1 MYENLQN
8 VIICIME
15 LYTIKLTHV
24 VIIELTMAL
33 FKQIKV
39 LPILTKREFI
49 IDNGR
54 EKIQEFGHLHKNV
67 AVKYLMK
74 RRRSVL
80 MTKNLEKVESLFAD
94 LPRKISIIGKQI
106 THSYEVN
113 WERQGVTEFEGS
125 RFVFTLKSLDN

>member
-1 MYENLQN
+1 
-8 VIICIME
+8 
-15 LYTIKLTHV
+15 
-24 VIIELTMAL
+24 MAL
-33 FKQIKV
+33 LSKLK
-39 LPILTKREFI
+39 LMRILTKREFI